1 MADITS
7 TDCIGT
13 ALILRYPVN
22 NSKSTF
28 LITEPNCLYK
38 YFLARIKNYLEGKG
52 ATHYWQH
59 CGRFVYNYIEGREV
73 IRSGCVVSL
82 QNCSARFYSVK

>member
-1 MADITS
+1 MTDITS

-28 LITEPNCLYK
+28 PITESNCLYK
-38 YFLARIKNYLEGKG
+38 VLSSGNKNYLEGKG

-59 CGRFVYNYIEGREV
+59 CGRFVYNFIG
-73 IRSGCVVSL
+73 GGDVV
-82 QNCSARFYSVK
+82 